1 MQVIV
6 QGQQMDVG
14 DALKTHIQEKLDD
27 IINKYFNRATDA
39 DVKFTPEGH
48 SFVKVNISIR
58 VGKDI
63 MVMAH
68 ATESEPYASFDIA
81 AAKIAKQLR
90 RYKRKL
96 RDHHD
101 RIEESPKMSA
111 LKARD
116 YILAEQ
122 ELNGDYEEDEK
133 TKQDE
138 DFEEAAVPPV
148 IAEVATEIQTLSVS
162 DAVMRMDLANENA
175 LLFNNKKSGRLN
187 LVYRRADGN
196 IGWVDPELAE
206 EGQGPE
212 KETPLQSVS

>member
-1 MQVIV
+1 MQVTV
-6 QGQQMDVG
+6 QGQQINLG

-48 SFVKVNISIR
+48 SFIKVSISIR

-101 RIEESPKMSA
+101 RLEQSPKMEA

-116 YILAEQ
+116 YVLAEQ
-122 ELNGDYEEDEK
+122 ELNGENVEEEK
-133 TKQDE
+133 NKQDE

-162 DAVMRMDLANENA
+162 DAVMRMDLINENA
-175 LLFNNKKSGRLN
+175 LLFKNKKNERLN

-196 IGWVDPELAE
+196 IGWIDPDMSNIE
-206 EGQGPE
+206 Q
-212 KETPLQSVS
+212 TPDTESQLQSVS